1 MRVIKRYKNRRLYDT
16 GTSRAITQHELA
28 DLIKDGIQ
36 LKVVDSASGEDITL
50 TVLGKI
56 LMAEAPSWGNVK
68 QSKELLTKVI
78 SLGGTKSMS
87 ILKNT
92 ILASFGAF
100 QVTRDKAEQIIDDL
114 IKKGELDKSDR
125 KKAVLEL
132 LDRAEKSTAKWKE
145 KVSTEAGK
153 AQKEVTNLVGKLN
166 LVKRDDLK
174 SLENKVDQ
182 LAETIKELQKK
193 LDAS

>member
-1 MRVIKRYKNRRLYDT
+1 
-16 GTSRAITQHELA
+16 
-28 DLIKDGIQ
+28 
-36 LKVVDSASGEDITL
+36 
-50 TVLGKI
+50 
-56 LMAEAPSWGNVK
+56 
-68 QSKELLTKVI
+68 
-78 SLGGTKSMS
+78 MS

-100 QVTRDKAEQIIDDL
+100 QVTRDKAEKIIDDL

-132 LDRAEKSTAKWKE
+132 LDKAEKSTTKWKE
-145 KVSTEAGK
+145 KVSAEAGK
-153 AQKEVTNLVGKLN
+153 AHKEVTNLVGKLN

-174 SLENKVDQ
+174 SLESKVDQ